1 MLSLIKRGENMSKHH
16 HSINSVAQNTTSPGS
31 VGKFLSNIDINQLT
45 SFLSSVDINQIST
58 LVSKFGKGNQN
69 ESKVNTAVSPD
80 KTFANSPIT
89 LASLQSLGLL
99 NKEEIN
105 SLLARVKE
113 QMREQRNGE
122 NRTDL
127 RQEEEINEE

>member
-16 HSINSVAQNTTSPGS
+16 HSNHNLGQNTNSPGGL
-31 VGKFLSNIDINQLT
+31 GKFLSNIDINQLT
-45 SFLSSVDINQIST
+45 SFLSSVDINQISS

-69 ESKVNTAVSPD
+69 ETKLNVAVSPD
-80 KTFANSPIT
+80 KTFANAPIT

-99 NKEEIN
+99 NKEEVN

-113 QMREQRNGE
+113 QMHEQRNGE
-122 NRTDL
+122 NRSDL
-127 RQEEEINEE
+127 NQEEEINEV